1 LPGASLDRDLMRQ
14 SFLHRNRL
22 ALAAI
27 SLGYGVVQ
35 LDVTIV
41 NVAIDSIGHSFGGGV
56 SALQSV
62 VLSQRFREDR
72 RRSLRSAVAEKDR
85 QNDQNS

>member
-1 LPGASLDRDLMRQ
+1 MRQ
-14 SFLHRNRL
+14 SSLHRNRL

-41 NVAIDSIGHSFGGGV
+41 NVAIDSIGRSFGGGV
-56 SALQSV
+56 SALQ
-62 VLSQRFREDR
+62 
-72 RRSLRSAVAEKDR
+72 
-85 QNDQNS
+85 

>member
-1 LPGASLDRDLMRQ
+1 MRQ

-41 NVAIDSIGHSFGGGV
+41 NVAIDSIGRSFGGGV
-56 SALQSV
+56 SALQ
-62 VLSQRFREDR
+62 
-72 RRSLRSAVAEKDR
+72 
-85 QNDQNS
+85 